1 MMDKELHKL
10 RKTELLEVLFQIR
23 KELDDM
29 KAKNAVLEERLKSA
43 EDVQSTLEEI
53 LAAVKPERQNEEQ
66 VDEKDG

>member
-1 MMDKELHKL
+1 
-10 RKTELLEVLFQIR
+10 
-23 KELDDM
+23 
-29 KAKNAVLEERLKSA
+29 VLEERLKSA

>member
-1 MMDKELHKL
+1 
-10 RKTELLEVLFQIR
+10 LEVLFQIR